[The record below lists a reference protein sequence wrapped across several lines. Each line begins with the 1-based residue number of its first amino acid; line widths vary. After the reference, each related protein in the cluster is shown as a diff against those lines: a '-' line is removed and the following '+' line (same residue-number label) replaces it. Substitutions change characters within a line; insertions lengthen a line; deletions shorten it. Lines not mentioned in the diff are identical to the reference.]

1 MRRLAIAAALPL
13 TVSIAGAAAH
23 AELVQQGNL
32 RVFFAGELLPR
43 ALPREHAAPVTV
55 SLDGSVA
62 TADGSVPPQLRRIS
76 IAVNR
81 AGQVSVAGLPTCAS
95 GELEQTSSK
104 AALKNCRPAL
114 VGHGHFSAN
123 VNFPGTPLFPAQ
135 GEVLVFNSRIH
146 GRPGLLLHLYGTSP
160 VQAAFV
166 LPFTITRKSQGK
178 FGTVFATKIPVLAS
192 DLGYVTSIE
201 LTIGR
206 KYTYKGEQRS
216 FISASC
222 AAPAG
227 FPGAIFQLAQATFS
241 FANGQELKTGLTRDC
256 KVR

>member
-1 MRRLAIAAALPL
+1 MRRLAIAAALAL
-13 TVSIAGAAAH
+13 TASILVGAAQ
-23 AELVQQGNL
+23 AELIQQGNL
-32 RVFFAGELLPR
+32 RVFFSGRLLPR
-43 ALPREHAAPVTV
+43 ALPREHTAPVTV

-62 TADGSVPPQLRRIS
+62 TADGSVPPQLRTIS

-81 AGQVSVAGLPTCAS
+81 AGEISVAGLPKCPR
-95 GELEQTSSK
+95 GELEQTSTE
-104 AALKNCRPAL
+104 AALKSCRPAL
-114 VGHGHFSAN
+114 VGRGHFSAN
-123 VNFPGTPLFPAQ
+123 VNFPGAPLFPAR
-135 GEVLVFNSRIH
+135 GEVLVFNSRI
-146 GRPGLLLHLYGTSP
+146 GGKPGLLLHLYGTSP

-166 LPFTITRKSQGK
+166 LPFTITRESHGR
-178 FGTVFATKIPVLAS
+178 FGTVFSTKIPQLAS

-206 KYTYKGEQRS
+206 KYKYKGEQRS

-227 FPGAIFQLAQATFS
+227 FPGAIFQLARATFS
-241 FANGQELKTGLTRDC
+241 FANGQQLRTGLTRDC